1 MSFAGSDYKIKKPV
15 RIQVLL
21 TPFRLA
27 FRLAAR
33 ADGEMVDLEAVF
45 VGLLLEN
52 RWVLSLGWG
61 SP

>member
-52 RWVLSLGWG
+52 R
-61 SP
+61 